1 MPAHEQSLPS
11 VKHRFNAWLF
21 SSGTIALI
29 VALPI
34 LSVFYIA
41 MFPEENIWEHL
52 YNTVLPVYL
61 TTTLQLLLGVG
72 FLSLA
77 LGVSTAWVVT
87 MCNFPGKRFFE
98 WALLL
103 PFAVPAYV
111 IAYVYTD
118 LLEYS
123 GIFQGFLRELF
134 GWKTPRDYYFP
145 EIRSLGGAITMLTL
159 VLYPYVYLMC
169 RAAFLEQ
176 SSSLRDASR
185 LLGCSP
191 LKSFFKVSLPI
202 ARPSIAVGLSLVA
215 METLNDFG
223 TVDFFAVKSLSAGIF
238 DTWLNMGNLGGAAQ
252 IASLMMMF
260 VVVLIVTER
269 MSRHKQQQFH
279 GGDRFKAFTPYT
291 LSKGKAAAAFTL
303 CFMPLL
309 CGFLIPV
316 GVLAAYSVNY
326 TKQFA
331 TAGFQD
337 HALHSF
343 TLSAGAAL
351 ACLAIAVLL
360 SYAKR
365 LNSRNKPLGLLIGFS
380 SLGYALPGAVLALGV
395 LVPLARFDNTVDAFM
410 RAHFDT
416 STGLLLSGTTF
427 ALIFAYCVRFLAV
440 STGAVSSSLGKVT
453 PSMDMASRSLGH
465 SPMNTLFR
473 VHLPLIKGGLLT
485 SLLVVFVDC
494 MKELPATLIL
504 RPFNYDTLATFVYQ
518 YASDQRLEECSLA
531 ALLIVAV
538 GIIPVILLSRS
549 ITQTRSLDKKPKAQG
564 EAKEEWAGAATP

>member
-1 MPAHEQSLPS
+1 MQSTPLAKKTTNS
-11 VKHRFNAWLF
+11 WLV
-21 SSGTIALI
+21 SSWAIALI

-41 MFPEENIWEHL
+41 LFPEENIWKHL
-52 YNTVLPVYL
+52 YDTVLPVYII
-61 TTTLQLLLGVG
+61 TTLKLLAGVG
-72 FLSLA
+72 FLSVI
-77 LGVSTAWVVT
+77 LGVGTAWLVT
-87 MCNFPGKRFFE
+87 MCQFPGRRFFE

-118 LLEYS
+118 ILEYS
-123 GIFQGFLRELF
+123 GPVQGFLRDLF
-134 GWKTPRDYYFP
+134 GWQTPRDYWFP

-159 VLYPYVYLMC
+159 VLYPYIYLMS

-176 SSSLRDASR
+176 SASLKDASR

-191 LKSFFKVSLPI
+191 LQSFFRISLPI
-202 ARPSIAVGLSLVA
+202 ARPSIAVGLSLVS

-252 IASLMMMF
+252 IASLMMIF
-260 VVVLIVTER
+260 VVFLIVGER
-269 MSRHKQQQFH
+269 MSRYKQQQFH
-279 GGDRFKAFTPYT
+279 NQDRFKALATYPLT
-291 LSKGKAAAAFTL
+291 KGKAALAFL
-303 CFMPLL
+303 ACFVPLL
-309 CGFLIPV
+309 AGFLIPV
-316 GVLAAYSVNY
+316 GLLLFYSLNY
-326 TKQFA
+326 TKQFY
-331 TAGFQD
+331 TEDFQS

-343 TLSAGAAL
+343 TLAISASV
-351 ACLAIAVLL
+351 ACLIIAVLL
-360 SYAKR
+360 GYAQR
-365 LNSRNKPLGLLIGFS
+365 LNPNKRSLKIAINFS

-395 LVPLARFDNTVDAFM
+395 LVPLAHFDNSVDAFM
-410 RAHFDT
+410 RSHFDY
-416 STGLLLSGTTF
+416 STGLLLSGTVF
-427 ALIFAYCVRFLAV
+427 AVIFAYCVRFLAV
-440 STGAVSSSLGKVT
+440 SAGAVSSSLNKVT
-453 PSMDMASRSLGH
+453 PSMDMASRSLGMT
-465 SPMNTLFR
+465 PMGTLLR

-518 YASDQRLEECSLA
+518 YASDQRLEQCALA

-538 GIIPVILLSRS
+538 GIVPVILLSRS
-549 ITQTRSLDKKPKAQG
+549 IASSRDIKP
-564 EAKEEWAGAATP
+564 T